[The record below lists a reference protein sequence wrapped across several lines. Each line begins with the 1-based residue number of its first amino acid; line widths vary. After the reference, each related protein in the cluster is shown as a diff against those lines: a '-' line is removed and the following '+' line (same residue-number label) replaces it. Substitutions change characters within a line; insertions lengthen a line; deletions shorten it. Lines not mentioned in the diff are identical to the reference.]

1 MYLTVDEWVCLEHVR
16 MALVF
21 VRRFT
26 LCQDVTKRTEE
37 VVVPVTIHEPLGFDE
52 RYFIVWNTIAL
63 CLFHALHVLGLY
75 HRAVILNVY
84 LEDVTIVVVMA
95 AVSRFALLAPHLND
109 TASAFVSRCEEVG
122 VYPVTA
128 IAKLLPCV
136 YARAFV
142 SRLSVDFCQTC
153 IIVGGLGKLLAYLP
167 ETDIVYLTNK
177 RTVPC
182 TEVTHVVVDEEI
194 VGLHIV
200 SPALHLVIAPTVPLT
215 MCHHA
220 AYQILLHTS
229 GIEFR
234 HAVQLHV
241 VLQHG
246 THRFCLLLLVAVASR
261 ASWFGGLA
269 AVHTNH
275 VTHKPTNEVG
285 LQWYVSLRE
294 DILLL
299 SHLLAVHTYHVAPL
313 VAVVVTLVTLPVL
326 AEAVHCIVVV
336 LRLDKYLLRTRTVT
350 MTLQPATLYAIGFI
364 VLIWNEYLAKPM

>member
-16 MALVF
+16 MALVLI
-21 VRRFT
+21 RGLT

-37 VVVPVTIHEPLGFDE
+37 VIVPVTIHEPIGFDE

-63 CLFHALHVLGLY
+63 CLRQTLHVLGLH
-75 HRAVILNVY
+75 HRTVILNVN
-84 LEDVTIVVVMA
+84 LEDFAIVVVMA

-109 TASAFVSRCEEVG
+109 TASAFVSRREEVG

-142 SRLSVDFCQTC
+142 SRLTVDFCQTC
-153 IIVGGLGKLLAYLP
+153 IIVGRLGKLLAYLP

-200 SPALHLVIAPTVPLT
+200 SPAFHLVIAPAIPLA

-220 AYQILLHTS
+220 TYQILLHTS

-234 HAVQLHV
+234 HTVQLHV

-246 THRFCLLLLVAVASR
+246 THRFCLLLLVAVAGSTGR
-261 ASWFGGLA
+261 LRRLA
-269 AVHTNH
+269 PVNANH
-275 VTHKPTNEVG
+275 VAHKPADEVG

-299 SHLLAVHTYHVAPL
+299 SHLLAVHTYHVTPL
-313 VAVVVTLVTLPVL
+313 VAIVITLVPLPVL

-336 LRLDKYLLRTRTVT
+336 LRLDKYLLRTRTVV
-350 MTLQPATLYAIGFI
+350 MTHEFAAPHAVGFV
-364 VLIWNEYLAKPM
+364 VLIRNEYIA